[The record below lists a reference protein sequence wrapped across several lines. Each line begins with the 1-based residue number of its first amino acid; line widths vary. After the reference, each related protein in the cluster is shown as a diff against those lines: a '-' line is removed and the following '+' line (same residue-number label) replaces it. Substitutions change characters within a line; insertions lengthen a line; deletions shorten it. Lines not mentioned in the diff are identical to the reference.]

1 MHPGIVMVVSAF
13 RQCIQD
19 DGPAGR
25 LPGSMGSCGD
35 LRSRGGRLHALLL
48 ITLTEKVGRP
58 R

>member
-19 DGPAGR
+19 DGPAAR
-25 LPGSMGSCGD
+25 LPGSMGSAATFALAED
-35 LRSRGGRLHALLL
+35 ADALSAHHANREGGA
-48 ITLTEKVGRP
+48 P